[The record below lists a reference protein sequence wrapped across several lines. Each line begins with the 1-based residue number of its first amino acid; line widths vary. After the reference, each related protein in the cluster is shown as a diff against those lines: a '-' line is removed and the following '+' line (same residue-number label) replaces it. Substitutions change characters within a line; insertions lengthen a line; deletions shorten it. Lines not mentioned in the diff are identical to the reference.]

1 MFDRDI
7 FSERLTNLKTK
18 NNIMAKDVALNIG
31 ISKQAFSQY
40 ENQQSAPSADILV
53 SIAEYFDVSLDY
65 LTGRTDNPNLIN
77 NSNEQNFTQEE
88 VELLEDFR
96 LLNKHE
102 QNIINGKISEMI
114 YNKIVDENNNNL
126 EVSEELLNVEL
137 MDRLNK

>member
-1 MFDRDI
+1 MFDRDV
-7 FSERLTNLKTK
+7 FSERLINLKTK

-40 ENQQSAPSADILV
+40 EKQQSAPSADILV

-65 LTGRTDNPNLIN
+65 LTGRTDNPNLIS
-77 NSNEQNFTQEE
+77 NSNEQNLTQEE

-102 QNIINGKISEMI
+102 QNIIIGKISEMI
-114 YNKIVDENNNNL
+114 YNKIVEENNNNL
-126 EVSEELLNVEL
+126 EVSEELLNKEL